1 MSLYQSVVDDLA
13 AVGHAGWAR
22 VARASKV
29 PMSTL
34 RKVAYQHVTEPRA
47 STIERLRAGLD
58 RLQREEA
65 RRRARSS

>member
-13 AVGHAGWAR
+13 TIGHAGWAR

-34 RKVAYQHVTEPRA
+34 RKVAYRHVTEPRA
-47 STIERLRAGLD
+47 STIERLRAGID
-58 RLQREEA
+58 RLQREENRRNA
-65 RRRARSS
+65 RL